1 MIVMYFFI
9 SNLDKFRKLARLSSG
24 SVRLDW
30 GGHPIAYPGPADEPR
45 VPLNW
50 VDLPQPTRAQRICK
64 VTLNL
69 DRYDALLSFSECEQ
83 SYFTKFSKKGLL
95 ETQTEDEL
103 SEIIFKNP
111 RALDRAYWSIS
122 RINIA
127 LDCP

>member
-9 SNLDKFRKLARLSSG
+9 NSLDKFRKLARFSPG
-24 SVRLDW
+24 SVRLEW
-30 GGHPIAYPGPADEPR
+30 GGHPIAYPGLADEPT
-45 VPLNW
+45 LNW
-50 VDLPQPTRAQRICK
+50 VDLPQPPRAQRICK

-69 DRYDALLSFSECEQ
+69 DRHDALLSFSECEQ
-83 SYFTKFSKKGLL
+83 SDFAKFSKKGLL

-103 SEIIFKNP
+103 SEIILKNP